1 MLKYWLT
8 TVGGIMSGFLL
19 IPTALGSAHVAMP
32 GWLYLT
38 CIVVGTLGP
47 VVIGVAA
54 KGQDEHSTVSQVE
67 SSTQKADAAAKA
79 AVNEQPLSK

>member
-1 MLKYWLT
+1 MRTNVLT
-8 TVGGIMSGFLL
+8 TIGGIMSGFLL
-19 IPTALGSAHVAMP
+19 IPTALGTAKVAMP

-54 KGQDEHSTVSQVE
+54 KGQDEHSTKKQVE
-67 SSTQKADAAAKA
+67 DATAKKDI
-79 AVNEQPLSK
+79 PKP